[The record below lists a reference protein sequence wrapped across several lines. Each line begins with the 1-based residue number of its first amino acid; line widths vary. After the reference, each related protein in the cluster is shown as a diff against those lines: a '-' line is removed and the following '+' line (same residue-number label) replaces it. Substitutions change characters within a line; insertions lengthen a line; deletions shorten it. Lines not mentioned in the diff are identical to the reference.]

1 MSERF
6 SKLFTLPENLY
17 CPGAPVMIAAG
28 AIQKD
33 NETGRVLG
41 QLKLKNIQD
50 RSIKAVKVAVS
61 PFDTAGKPL
70 GGPIEHQYLDLSAP
84 RDGEFGQKSPIK
96 LADAS
101 TRSFTVSVTEAVFT
115 DGSVW
120 AGTEGAWEPLAPPAP
135 LEEVL
140 ENAELVKQYQLKY
153 GRDCRYQTR
162 RERDLWLCACGAVN
176 REGERLCHHCGKDPA
191 ILSGADLSELRE
203 ERDQR
208 LAEEARRVAEAKAAA
223 EVQAKKMKKIAL
235 IAAPILLV
243 VIIAGALFSDYTKK
257 SDAYS
262 AAAALL
268 EELEFD
274 DAMDAFAELGD
285 FKDSKEMAEQGV
297 AYEKAL
303 YLIQCAE
310 QEDKAGLSVSSKV
323 KGEVKTEE
331 EDEDGNK
338 AAPAAPASAGYEGS
352 SDDSRPSSAE
362 SSTAVKCYRKAKA
375 ILEKLNGYKDS
386 AQKIQ
391 EVDAAIDAAILEAD
405 YQDAIALLE
414 DQEDH
419 PAAREAFEALGD
431 YKDSK
436 TYFEGFVQ
444 LKVADINVSKNEVS
458 QQYFYN
464 EKGLPVQIRTSKNTI
479 TYAYD
484 NDGDVVKMDDVT
496 YTYSAD
502 KKTVTTKGLFPDVE
516 EVYDDSGRLIRSTD
530 LYSSGGGNIRT
541 YAYELNASGQ
551 VTRMTVSTVSRKTG
565 DPYSEAVT
573 LYEYNAKGQC
583 TKNSRTMT
591 YEEDRGNGPSSTSTT
606 VYSYDADGRET
617 GYVRESILYV
627 YYPNIQKVNE
637 NKSHSEYSY
646 VYNWV
651 YAPQAEQ

>member
-6 SKLFTLPENLY
+6 SKLFALPESLY
-17 CPGAPVMIAAG
+17 CAGAPVMIAAG

-33 NETGRVLG
+33 NETGRVFG
-41 QLKLKNIQD
+41 QLKLRNIQD
-50 RSIKAVKVAVS
+50 KGIKAVKVSLS

-84 RDGEFGQKSPIK
+84 RDGEFGTKSAIK
-96 LADAS
+96 LADAG
-101 TRSFTVSVTEAVFT
+101 TRAFTVSVAEVVFA

-120 AGTEGAWEPLAPPAP
+120 AGADGAWESLTPPAP

-140 ENAELVKQYQLKY
+140 EDAELVKQYRLKY
-153 GRDCRYQTR
+153 GQDCKYQTK

-176 REGERLCHHCGKDPA
+176 REGERLCHCCGKDPA
-191 ILSGADLSELRE
+191 ILSGADLPALKE

-208 LAEEARRVAEAKAAA
+208 LAEESKRAAEAKAAA

-310 QEDKAGLSVSSKV
+310 EEDKAGLKVSSKI

-331 EDEDGNK
+331 DEDGNK
-338 AAPAAPASAGYEGS
+338 PNSAAPAQEGTTAGSE
-352 SDDSRPSSAE
+352 SRPSSAE

-414 DQEDH
+414 DQDDH

-436 TYFEGFVQ
+436 TYFEGFRWLRVALIKEKDKTPIFYDEKGEQ
-444 LKVADINVSKNEVS
+444 LPQENEVRTVSEFSEDKRTATVKDAETGKAIASEEYDQYGNITKRKMSGSLEMSTFDYELDENGRPIQRTETCAKYYSSGNSSISHITNNAYEYNGKGQVSKRTETKTYSFDLKKGKSPTSVTIYTYTYDDRGDVS
-458 QQYFYN
+458 SYAVDSTHYSYIYDT
-464 EKGLPVQIRTSKNTI
+464 VRTSHSAYEH

-484 NDGDVVKMDDVT
+484 
-496 YTYSAD
+496 
-502 KKTVTTKGLFPDVE
+502 
-516 EVYDDSGRLIRSTD
+516 
-530 LYSSGGGNIRT
+530 
-541 YAYELNASGQ
+541 
-551 VTRMTVSTVSRKTG
+551 
-565 DPYSEAVT
+565 
-573 LYEYNAKGQC
+573 
-583 TKNSRTMT
+583 
-591 YEEDRGNGPSSTSTT
+591 
-606 VYSYDADGRET
+606 
-617 GYVRESILYV
+617 
-627 YYPNIQKVNE
+627 
-637 NKSHSEYSY
+637 
-646 VYNWV
+646 WV

>member
-208 LAEEARRVAEAKAAA
+208 LAEEARRAAEAKAAA

-338 AAPAAPASAGYEGS
+338 AAPAAPASAGYESS

-375 ILEKLNGYKDS
+375 ILKKLNGYKDS

-436 TYFEGFVQ
+436 TYFEGFRWLRVALIKEKDKTPIFYDEKGEQ
-444 LKVADINVSKNEVS
+444 LPQENEVRTVSEFSEDKRTATVKDAETGKAIASEEYDQYGNITKRKMSGSLEMSTFDYELDENGRPIQRTETCAKYYSSGNSSISHITNNAYEYNGKGQVSKRTETKTYNFDLKEGNSPTSVTIYTYTYDDRGDVS
-458 QQYFYN
+458 SYAVDSTHYSYIYDT
-464 EKGLPVQIRTSKNTI
+464 VRTSHSAYEH

-484 NDGDVVKMDDVT
+484 
-496 YTYSAD
+496 
-502 KKTVTTKGLFPDVE
+502 
-516 EVYDDSGRLIRSTD
+516 
-530 LYSSGGGNIRT
+530 
-541 YAYELNASGQ
+541 
-551 VTRMTVSTVSRKTG
+551 
-565 DPYSEAVT
+565 
-573 LYEYNAKGQC
+573 
-583 TKNSRTMT
+583 
-591 YEEDRGNGPSSTSTT
+591 
-606 VYSYDADGRET
+606 
-617 GYVRESILYV
+617 
-627 YYPNIQKVNE
+627 
-637 NKSHSEYSY
+637 
-646 VYNWV
+646 WV

>member
-6 SKLFTLPENLY
+6 SKLFTLPESLY
-17 CPGAPVMIAAG
+17 CAGAPVMIAAG

-33 NETGRVLG
+33 NETGRVFG
-41 QLKLKNIQD
+41 QLKLRNIQD
-50 RSIKAVKVAVS
+50 KGIKAVKVSLS

-84 RDGEFGQKSPIK
+84 RDGEFGTKSAIK
-96 LADAS
+96 LADAG
-101 TRSFTVSVTEAVFT
+101 TRAFTVSVAEVVFA

-120 AGTEGAWEPLAPPAP
+120 AGADGAWESLTPPAP

-140 ENAELVKQYQLKY
+140 EDAELVKQYRLKY
-153 GRDCRYQTR
+153 GQDCKYQTK

-176 REGERLCHHCGKDPA
+176 REGERLCHCCGKDPA
-191 ILSGADLSELRE
+191 ILSGADLPALKE

-208 LAEEARRVAEAKAAA
+208 LAEESKRAAEAKAAA
-223 EVQAKKMKKIAL
+223 EVQAKRMKKIAL

-243 VIIAGALFSDYTKK
+243 VIIAGVLFSDYTKK

-268 EELEFD
+268 EEREFD
-274 DAMDAFAELGD
+274 DAMDAFAELGG

-310 QEDKAGLSVSSKV
+310 EEDKAGLKVSSKI

-331 EDEDGNK
+331 DEDGNK
-338 AAPAAPASAGYEGS
+338 PNSAAPAQEGTTAGSE
-352 SDDSRPSSAE
+352 SRPSSAE

-375 ILEKLNGYKDS
+375 ILKKLNGYKDS

-414 DQEDH
+414 DQDDH

-436 TYFEGFVQ
+436 AYFEGFRW
-444 LKVADINVSKNEVS
+444 LRVALIEEEDEIPILYDEKGERRPEENEV
-458 QQYFYN
+458 
-464 EKGLPVQIRTSKNTI
+464 RT
-479 TYAYD
+479 
-484 NDGDVVKMDDVT
+484 VT
-496 YTYSAD
+496 EFSAD
-502 KKTVTTKGLFPDVE
+502 KRTETIKAADTG
-516 EVYDDSGRLIRSTD
+516 EVLCVQEYDQ
-530 LYSSGGGNIRT
+530 YGNITRRQIT
-541 YAYELNASGQ
+541 GSSEVSTFAYELDENGRPVQRTETCTHYYGSDNSSISYITNNA
-551 VTRMTVSTVSRKTG
+551 
-565 DPYSEAVT
+565 
-573 LYEYNAKGQC
+573 YEYNSKGQVSKLTE
-583 TKNSRTMT
+583 TKT
-591 YEEDRGNGPSSTSTT
+591 YNFDLSKGKSPTHVYVYTYQYDDRGNVSSFTVDATNYRHSSYSETRTT
-606 VYSYDADGRET
+606 HSVTDYT
-617 GYVRESILYV
+617 YV
-627 YYPNIQKVNE
+627 YD
-637 NKSHSEYSY
+637 
-646 VYNWV
+646 WV

>member
-6 SKLFTLPENLY
+6 SKLFTLPESLY
-17 CPGAPVMIAAG
+17 CAGAPVMIAAG

-33 NETGRVLG
+33 NETGRVFG
-41 QLKLKNIQD
+41 QLKLRNIQD
-50 RSIKAVKVAVS
+50 KGIKAVKVSLS

-84 RDGEFGQKSPIK
+84 RDGEFGTKSAIK
-96 LADAS
+96 LADAG
-101 TRSFTVSVTEAVFT
+101 TRAFTVSVAEVVFA

-120 AGTEGAWEPLAPPAP
+120 AGADGAWESLTPPAP

-140 ENAELVKQYQLKY
+140 EDAELVKQYRLKY
-153 GRDCRYQTR
+153 GQDCKYQTK

-176 REGERLCHHCGKDPA
+176 REGERLCHCCGKDPA
-191 ILSGADLSELRE
+191 ILSGADLPALKE

-208 LAEEARRVAEAKAAA
+208 LAEESKRAAEAKAAA
-223 EVQAKKMKKIAL
+223 EVQAKRMKKIAL

-243 VIIAGALFSDYTKK
+243 VIIAGVLFSDYTKK
-257 SDAYS
+257 NDAYS

-268 EELEFD
+268 EEREFD
-274 DAMDAFAELGD
+274 DAMDAFAELGG

-310 QEDKAGLSVSSKV
+310 EEDKAGLKVSSKI

-331 EDEDGNK
+331 DEDGNK
-338 AAPAAPASAGYEGS
+338 PNSAAPAQEGTTAGSE
-352 SDDSRPSSAE
+352 SRPSSAE

-414 DQEDH
+414 DQDDH

-436 TYFEGFVQ
+436 AYFEGFRW
-444 LKVADINVSKNEVS
+444 LRVALIEEDDEIPILYDEKGERRPEENEV
-458 QQYFYN
+458 
-464 EKGLPVQIRTSKNTI
+464 RT
-479 TYAYD
+479 
-484 NDGDVVKMDDVT
+484 VT
-496 YTYSAD
+496 EFSAD
-502 KKTVTTKGLFPDVE
+502 KRTETIKAADTG
-516 EVYDDSGRLIRSTD
+516 EVLCVQEYDQN
-530 LYSSGGGNIRT
+530 GNITRRQIT
-541 YAYELNASGQ
+541 GSSEVSTFAYELDENGRPVQRTETCTHYYGSDNSSISYITNNA
-551 VTRMTVSTVSRKTG
+551 
-565 DPYSEAVT
+565 
-573 LYEYNAKGQC
+573 YEYNSKGQISKLTE
-583 TKNSRTMT
+583 TKT
-591 YEEDRGNGPSSTSTT
+591 YNFDLSKGKSPTHVYVYTYQYDDRGNVSSFTVDATNYRHSSYSETRTT
-606 VYSYDADGRET
+606 HSVTDYT
-617 GYVRESILYV
+617 YV
-627 YYPNIQKVNE
+627 YD
-637 NKSHSEYSY
+637 
-646 VYNWV
+646 WV

>member
-6 SKLFTLPENLY
+6 SKLFTLPESLY
-17 CPGAPVMIAAG
+17 CAGAPVMIAAG

-33 NETGRVLG
+33 NETGRVFG
-41 QLKLKNIQD
+41 QLKLRNIQD
-50 RSIKAVKVAVS
+50 KGIKAVKVSLS

-84 RDGEFGQKSPIK
+84 RDGEFGTKSAIK
-96 LADAS
+96 LADAG
-101 TRSFTVSVTEAVFT
+101 TRAFTVSVAEVVFA

-120 AGTEGAWEPLAPPAP
+120 AGADGAWESLTPPAP

-140 ENAELVKQYQLKY
+140 EDAELVKQYRLKY
-153 GRDCRYQTR
+153 GQDCKYQTK

-176 REGERLCHHCGKDPA
+176 REGERLCHCCGKDPA
-191 ILSGADLSELRE
+191 ILSGADLPALKE

-208 LAEEARRVAEAKAAA
+208 LAEESKRAAEAKAAA
-223 EVQAKKMKKIAL
+223 EVQAKRMKKIAL

-243 VIIAGALFSDYTKK
+243 VIIAGVLFSDYTKK
-257 SDAYS
+257 NDAYS

-268 EELEFD
+268 EEREFD
-274 DAMDAFAELGD
+274 DAMDAFAELGG

-310 QEDKAGLSVSSKV
+310 EEDKAGLKVSSKI

-331 EDEDGNK
+331 DEDGNK
-338 AAPAAPASAGYEGS
+338 PNSAAPAQEGTTAGSE
-352 SDDSRPSSAE
+352 SRPSSAE

-414 DQEDH
+414 DQDDH

-436 TYFEGFVQ
+436 AYFEGFRW
-444 LKVADINVSKNEVS
+444 LRVALIEEEDEIPILYDEKGERRPEENEV
-458 QQYFYN
+458 
-464 EKGLPVQIRTSKNTI
+464 RT
-479 TYAYD
+479 
-484 NDGDVVKMDDVT
+484 VT
-496 YTYSAD
+496 EFSAD
-502 KKTVTTKGLFPDVE
+502 KRTETIKAADTG
-516 EVYDDSGRLIRSTD
+516 EVLCVQEYDQ
-530 LYSSGGGNIRT
+530 YGNITRRQIT
-541 YAYELNASGQ
+541 GSSEVSTFAYELDENGRPVQRTETCTHYYGSDNSSISYITNNA
-551 VTRMTVSTVSRKTG
+551 
-565 DPYSEAVT
+565 
-573 LYEYNAKGQC
+573 YEYNSKGQVSKLTE
-583 TKNSRTMT
+583 TKT
-591 YEEDRGNGPSSTSTT
+591 YNFDLSKGKSPTHVYVYTYQYDDRGNVSSFTVDATNYRHSSYSETRTT
-606 VYSYDADGRET
+606 HSVTDYT
-617 GYVRESILYV
+617 YV
-627 YYPNIQKVNE
+627 YD
-637 NKSHSEYSY
+637 
-646 VYNWV
+646 WV

>member
-6 SKLFTLPENLY
+6 SKLFALPESLY
-17 CPGAPVMIAAG
+17 CAGAPVMIAAG

-33 NETGRVLG
+33 NETGRVFG
-41 QLKLKNIQD
+41 QLKLRNIQD
-50 RSIKAVKVAVS
+50 KGIKAVKVSLS

-84 RDGEFGQKSPIK
+84 RDGEFGTKSAIK
-96 LADAS
+96 LADAG
-101 TRSFTVSVTEAVFT
+101 TRAFTVSVAEVVFA

-120 AGTEGAWEPLAPPAP
+120 AGADGAWESLTPPAP

-140 ENAELVKQYQLKY
+140 EDAELVKQYRLKY
-153 GRDCRYQTR
+153 GQDCKYQTK

-176 REGERLCHHCGKDPA
+176 REGERLCHCCGKDPA
-191 ILSGADLSELRE
+191 ILSGADLPALKE

-208 LAEEARRVAEAKAAA
+208 LAEESKRAAEAKAAA
-223 EVQAKKMKKIAL
+223 EVQAKRMKKIAL

-243 VIIAGALFSDYTKK
+243 VIIAGVLFSDYTKK
-257 SDAYS
+257 NDAYS

-268 EELEFD
+268 EEREFD
-274 DAMDAFAELGD
+274 DAMDAFAELGG

-310 QEDKAGLSVSSKV
+310 EEDKAGLKVSSKI

-331 EDEDGNK
+331 DEDGNK
-338 AAPAAPASAGYEGS
+338 PNSAAPAQEGTTAGSE
-352 SDDSRPSSAE
+352 SRPSSAE

-414 DQEDH
+414 DQDDH

-436 TYFEGFVQ
+436 AYFEGFRW
-444 LKVADINVSKNEVS
+444 LRVALIEEDDEIPILYDEKGERRPEENEV
-458 QQYFYN
+458 
-464 EKGLPVQIRTSKNTI
+464 RT
-479 TYAYD
+479 
-484 NDGDVVKMDDVT
+484 VT
-496 YTYSAD
+496 EFSAD
-502 KKTVTTKGLFPDVE
+502 KRTETIKAADTG
-516 EVYDDSGRLIRSTD
+516 EVLCVQEYDQN
-530 LYSSGGGNIRT
+530 GNITRRQIT
-541 YAYELNASGQ
+541 GSSEVSTFAYELDENGRPVQRTETCTHYYGSDNSSISYITNNA
-551 VTRMTVSTVSRKTG
+551 
-565 DPYSEAVT
+565 
-573 LYEYNAKGQC
+573 YEYNSKGQISKLTE
-583 TKNSRTMT
+583 TKT
-591 YEEDRGNGPSSTSTT
+591 YNFDLSKGKSPTHVYVYTYQYDDRGNVSSFTVDATNYRHSSYSETRTT
-606 VYSYDADGRET
+606 HSVTDYT
-617 GYVRESILYV
+617 YV
-627 YYPNIQKVNE
+627 YD
-637 NKSHSEYSY
+637 
-646 VYNWV
+646 WV
-651 YAPQAEQ
+651 YAPQAER

>member
-6 SKLFTLPENLY
+6 SKLFTLPESLY
-17 CPGAPVMIAAG
+17 CAGAPVMIAAG

-33 NETGRVLG
+33 NETGRVFG
-41 QLKLKNIQD
+41 QLKLRNIQD
-50 RSIKAVKVAVS
+50 KGIKAVKVSLS

-84 RDGEFGQKSPIK
+84 RDGEFGTKSAIK
-96 LADAS
+96 LADAG
-101 TRSFTVSVTEAVFT
+101 TRAFTVSVAEVVFA

-120 AGTEGAWEPLAPPAP
+120 AGADGAWESLTPPAP

-140 ENAELVKQYQLKY
+140 EDAELVKQYRLKY
-153 GRDCRYQTR
+153 GQDCKYQTK

-176 REGERLCHHCGKDPA
+176 REGERLCHCCGKDPA
-191 ILSGADLSELRE
+191 ILSGADLPALKE

-208 LAEEARRVAEAKAAA
+208 LAEESKRAAEAKAAA
-223 EVQAKKMKKIAL
+223 EVQAKRMKKIAL

-243 VIIAGALFSDYTKK
+243 VIIAGVLFSDYTKK
-257 SDAYS
+257 NDAYS

-268 EELEFD
+268 EEREFD
-274 DAMDAFAELGD
+274 DAMDAFAELGG

-310 QEDKAGLSVSSKV
+310 EEDKAGLKVSSKI

-331 EDEDGNK
+331 DEDGNK
-338 AAPAAPASAGYEGS
+338 PNSAAPAQEGTTAGSE
-352 SDDSRPSSAE
+352 SRPSSAE

-414 DQEDH
+414 DQDDH

-436 TYFEGFVQ
+436 AYFEGFRW
-444 LKVADINVSKNEVS
+444 LRVALIEEEDEIPILYDEKGERRPEENEV
-458 QQYFYN
+458 
-464 EKGLPVQIRTSKNTI
+464 RT
-479 TYAYD
+479 
-484 NDGDVVKMDDVT
+484 VT
-496 YTYSAD
+496 EFSAD
-502 KKTVTTKGLFPDVE
+502 KRTETIKAADTG
-516 EVYDDSGRLIRSTD
+516 EVLCVQEYDQ
-530 LYSSGGGNIRT
+530 YGNITRRQIT
-541 YAYELNASGQ
+541 GSSEVSTFAYELDENGRLVQCTETCTHYYGSDNSSISYITNNA
-551 VTRMTVSTVSRKTG
+551 
-565 DPYSEAVT
+565 
-573 LYEYNAKGQC
+573 YEYNSKGQISKLTE
-583 TKNSRTMT
+583 TKT
-591 YEEDRGNGPSSTSTT
+591 YNFDLSKGKSPTHVYVYTYQYDDRGNVSSFTVDATNYRHSSYSETRTT
-606 VYSYDADGRET
+606 HSVTDYT
-617 GYVRESILYV
+617 YV
-627 YYPNIQKVNE
+627 YD
-637 NKSHSEYSY
+637 
-646 VYNWV
+646 WV

>member
-208 LAEEARRVAEAKAAA
+208 LAEEARRAAEAKAAA

-375 ILEKLNGYKDS
+375 ILKKLNGYKDS

-436 TYFEGFVQ
+436 TYFEGFRW
-444 LKVADINVSKNEVS
+444 LRVALEVEGEEIPIHYDENGKRLSGEDEVPTVTEFSADRRTATVKNAKTGEVVASEEYDEYGNITKRQESGSREVFTFAYELDGNGRPIQRTETCAKYYSSGNSSISHITNNAYEYNGKGQVSKRTETKTYNFDLKEGNSPTSVTIYTYTYDDRGDVS
-458 QQYFYN
+458 SYAVDSTHYSYIYDT
-464 EKGLPVQIRTSKNTI
+464 VRTSHSAYEH

-484 NDGDVVKMDDVT
+484 
-496 YTYSAD
+496 
-502 KKTVTTKGLFPDVE
+502 
-516 EVYDDSGRLIRSTD
+516 
-530 LYSSGGGNIRT
+530 
-541 YAYELNASGQ
+541 
-551 VTRMTVSTVSRKTG
+551 
-565 DPYSEAVT
+565 
-573 LYEYNAKGQC
+573 
-583 TKNSRTMT
+583 
-591 YEEDRGNGPSSTSTT
+591 
-606 VYSYDADGRET
+606 
-617 GYVRESILYV
+617 
-627 YYPNIQKVNE
+627 
-637 NKSHSEYSY
+637 
-646 VYNWV
+646 WV

>member
-6 SKLFTLPENLY
+6 SKLFALPESLY
-17 CPGAPVMIAAG
+17 CAGAPVMIAAG

-33 NETGRVLG
+33 NETGRVFG
-41 QLKLKNIQD
+41 QLKLRNIQD
-50 RSIKAVKVAVS
+50 KGIKAVKVSLS

-84 RDGEFGQKSPIK
+84 RDGEFGTKSAIK
-96 LADAS
+96 LADAG
-101 TRSFTVSVTEAVFT
+101 TRAFTVSVAEVVFA

-120 AGTEGAWEPLAPPAP
+120 AGADGAWESLTPPAP

-140 ENAELVKQYQLKY
+140 EDAELVKQYRLKY
-153 GRDCRYQTR
+153 GQDCKYQTK

-176 REGERLCHHCGKDPA
+176 REGERLCHCCGKDPA
-191 ILSGADLSELRE
+191 ILSGADLPALKE

-208 LAEEARRVAEAKAAA
+208 LAEESKRAAEAKAAA
-223 EVQAKKMKKIAL
+223 EVQAKRMKKIAL

-243 VIIAGALFSDYTKK
+243 VIIAGVLFSDYTKK
-257 SDAYS
+257 NDAYS

-268 EELEFD
+268 EEREFD
-274 DAMDAFAELGD
+274 DAMDAFAELGG

-310 QEDKAGLSVSSKV
+310 EEDKAGLKVSSKI

-331 EDEDGNK
+331 DEDGNK
-338 AAPAAPASAGYEGS
+338 PNSAAPAQEGTTAGSE
-352 SDDSRPSSAE
+352 SRPSSAE

-414 DQEDH
+414 DQDDH

-436 TYFEGFVQ
+436 AYFEGFRW
-444 LKVADINVSKNEVS
+444 LRVALIEEDDEIPILYDEKGERRPEENEV
-458 QQYFYN
+458 
-464 EKGLPVQIRTSKNTI
+464 RT
-479 TYAYD
+479 
-484 NDGDVVKMDDVT
+484 VT
-496 YTYSAD
+496 EFSAD
-502 KKTVTTKGLFPDVE
+502 KRTETIKAADTG
-516 EVYDDSGRLIRSTD
+516 EVLCVQEYDQN
-530 LYSSGGGNIRT
+530 GNITRRQIT
-541 YAYELNASGQ
+541 GSSEVSTFAYELDENGRPVQRTETCTHYYGSDNSSISYITNNA
-551 VTRMTVSTVSRKTG
+551 
-565 DPYSEAVT
+565 
-573 LYEYNAKGQC
+573 YEYNSKGQISKLTE
-583 TKNSRTMT
+583 TKT
-591 YEEDRGNGPSSTSTT
+591 YNFDLSKGKSPTHVYVYTYQYDDRGNVSSFTVDATNYRHSSYSETRTT
-606 VYSYDADGRET
+606 HSVTDYT
-617 GYVRESILYV
+617 YV
-627 YYPNIQKVNE
+627 YD
-637 NKSHSEYSY
+637 
-646 VYNWV
+646 WV

>member
-6 SKLFTLPENLY
+6 SKLFTLPESLY
-17 CPGAPVMIAAG
+17 CAGAPVMIAAG

-33 NETGRVLG
+33 NETGRVFG
-41 QLKLKNIQD
+41 QLKLRNIQD
-50 RSIKAVKVAVS
+50 KGIKAVKVSLS

-84 RDGEFGQKSPIK
+84 RDGEFGTKSAIK
-96 LADAS
+96 LADAG
-101 TRSFTVSVTEAVFT
+101 TRAFTVSVAEVVFA

-120 AGTEGAWEPLAPPAP
+120 AGADGAWESLTPPAP

-140 ENAELVKQYQLKY
+140 EDAELVKQYRLKY
-153 GRDCRYQTR
+153 GQDCKYQTK

-176 REGERLCHHCGKDPA
+176 REGERLCHCCGKDPA
-191 ILSGADLSELRE
+191 ILSGADLPALKE

-208 LAEEARRVAEAKAAA
+208 LAEESKRAAEAKAAA
-223 EVQAKKMKKIAL
+223 EVQAKRMKKIAL

-243 VIIAGALFSDYTKK
+243 VIIAGVLFSDYTKK
-257 SDAYS
+257 NDAYS

-268 EELEFD
+268 EEREFD
-274 DAMDAFAELGD
+274 DAMDAFAELGG

-310 QEDKAGLSVSSKV
+310 EEDKAGLKVSSKI

-331 EDEDGNK
+331 DEDGNK
-338 AAPAAPASAGYEGS
+338 PNSAAPAQEGTTAGSE
-352 SDDSRPSSAE
+352 SRPSSAE

-414 DQEDH
+414 DQDDH

-436 TYFEGFVQ
+436 AYFEGFRW
-444 LKVADINVSKNEVS
+444 LRVALIEEDDEIPILYDEKGERRPEENEV
-458 QQYFYN
+458 
-464 EKGLPVQIRTSKNTI
+464 RT
-479 TYAYD
+479 
-484 NDGDVVKMDDVT
+484 VT
-496 YTYSAD
+496 EFSAD
-502 KKTVTTKGLFPDVE
+502 KRTETIKAADTG
-516 EVYDDSGRLIRSTD
+516 EVLCVQEYDQN
-530 LYSSGGGNIRT
+530 GNITRRQIT
-541 YAYELNASGQ
+541 GSSEVSTFAYELDENGRLVQRTETCTHYYGSDNSSISYITNNA
-551 VTRMTVSTVSRKTG
+551 
-565 DPYSEAVT
+565 
-573 LYEYNAKGQC
+573 YEYNSKGQISKLTE
-583 TKNSRTMT
+583 TKT
-591 YEEDRGNGPSSTSTT
+591 YNFDLSKGKSPTHVYVYTYQYDDRGNVSSFTVDATNYRHSSYSETRTT
-606 VYSYDADGRET
+606 HSVTDYT
-617 GYVRESILYV
+617 YV
-627 YYPNIQKVNE
+627 YD
-637 NKSHSEYSY
+637 
-646 VYNWV
+646 WV

>member
-120 AGTEGAWEPLAPPAP
+120 VGTEGAWEPLAPPAP

-208 LAEEARRVAEAKAAA
+208 LAEEARRAAEAKAAA

-243 VIIAGALFSDYTKK
+243 VIIAGALFSEYTNK

-375 ILEKLNGYKDS
+375 ILKKLNGYKDS

-436 TYFEGFVQ
+436 TYFEGFRW
-444 LKVADINVSKNEVS
+444 LRVALIK
-458 QQYFYN
+458 
-464 EKGLPVQIRTSKNTI
+464 EK
-479 TYAYD
+479 
-484 NDGDVVKMDDVT
+484 
-496 YTYSAD
+496 D
-502 KKTVTTKGLFPDVE
+502 KTPLF
-516 EVYDDSGRLIRSTD
+516 
-530 LYSSGGGNIRT
+530 
-541 YAYELNASGQ
+541 
-551 VTRMTVSTVSRKTG
+551 
-565 DPYSEAVT
+565 
-573 LYEYNAKGQC
+573 
-583 TKNSRTMT
+583 
-591 YEEDRGNGPSSTSTT
+591 
-606 VYSYDADGRET
+606 
-617 GYVRESILYV
+617 
-627 YYPNIQKVNE
+627 
-637 NKSHSEYSY
+637 
-646 VYNWV
+646 
-651 YAPQAEQ
+651 YAPGKRSAHGIGIQ

>member
-6 SKLFTLPENLY
+6 SKLFTLPESLY
-17 CPGAPVMIAAG
+17 CAGAPVMIAAG

-33 NETGRVLG
+33 NETGRVFG
-41 QLKLKNIQD
+41 QLKLRNIQD
-50 RSIKAVKVAVS
+50 KGIKAVKVSLS

-84 RDGEFGQKSPIK
+84 RDGEFGTKSAIK
-96 LADAS
+96 LADAG
-101 TRSFTVSVTEAVFT
+101 TRAFTVSVAEVVFA

-120 AGTEGAWEPLAPPAP
+120 AGADGAWESLTPPAP

-140 ENAELVKQYQLKY
+140 EDAELVKQYRLKY
-153 GRDCRYQTR
+153 GQDCKYQTK

-176 REGERLCHHCGKDPA
+176 REGERLCHCCGKDPA
-191 ILSGADLSELRE
+191 ILSGADLPALKE

-208 LAEEARRVAEAKAAA
+208 LAEESKRAAEAKAAA
-223 EVQAKKMKKIAL
+223 EVQAKRMKKIAL

-243 VIIAGALFSDYTKK
+243 VIIAGVLFSDYTKK
-257 SDAYS
+257 NDAYS

-268 EELEFD
+268 EEREFD
-274 DAMDAFAELGD
+274 DAMDAFAELGG

-310 QEDKAGLSVSSKV
+310 EEDKAGLKVSSKI

-331 EDEDGNK
+331 DEDGNK
-338 AAPAAPASAGYEGS
+338 PNSAAPAQEGTTAGSE
-352 SDDSRPSSAE
+352 SRPSSAE

-414 DQEDH
+414 DQDDH

-436 TYFEGFVQ
+436 AYFEGFRW
-444 LKVADINVSKNEVS
+444 LRVALIEEEDEIPILYDEKGERRPEENEV
-458 QQYFYN
+458 
-464 EKGLPVQIRTSKNTI
+464 RT
-479 TYAYD
+479 
-484 NDGDVVKMDDVT
+484 VT
-496 YTYSAD
+496 EFSAD
-502 KKTVTTKGLFPDVE
+502 KRTETIKAADTG
-516 EVYDDSGRLIRSTD
+516 EVLCVQEYDQ
-530 LYSSGGGNIRT
+530 YGNITRRQIT
-541 YAYELNASGQ
+541 GSSEVSTFAYELDENGRPVQRTETCTHYYGSDNSSISYITNNA
-551 VTRMTVSTVSRKTG
+551 
-565 DPYSEAVT
+565 
-573 LYEYNAKGQC
+573 YEYNSKGQISKLTE
-583 TKNSRTMT
+583 TKT
-591 YEEDRGNGPSSTSTT
+591 YNFDLSKGKSPTHVYVYTYQYDDRGNVSSFTVDATNYRHSSYSETRTT
-606 VYSYDADGRET
+606 HSVTDYT
-617 GYVRESILYV
+617 YV
-627 YYPNIQKVNE
+627 YD
-637 NKSHSEYSY
+637 
-646 VYNWV
+646 WV

>member
-6 SKLFTLPENLY
+6 SKLFALPESLY
-17 CPGAPVMIAAG
+17 CAGAPVMIAAG

-33 NETGRVLG
+33 NETGRVFG
-41 QLKLKNIQD
+41 QLKLRNIQD
-50 RSIKAVKVAVS
+50 KGIKAVKVSLS

-84 RDGEFGQKSPIK
+84 RDGEFGTKSAIK
-96 LADAS
+96 LADAG
-101 TRSFTVSVTEAVFT
+101 TRAFTVSVAEVVFA

-120 AGTEGAWEPLAPPAP
+120 AGADGAWESLTPPAP

-140 ENAELVKQYQLKY
+140 EDAELVKQYRLKY
-153 GRDCRYQTR
+153 GQDCKYQTK

-176 REGERLCHHCGKDPA
+176 REGERLCHCCGKDPA
-191 ILSGADLSELRE
+191 ILSGADLPALKE

-208 LAEEARRVAEAKAAA
+208 LAEESKRAAEAKAAA
-223 EVQAKKMKKIAL
+223 EVQAKRMKKIAL

-243 VIIAGALFSDYTKK
+243 VIIAGVLFSDYTKK
-257 SDAYS
+257 NDAYS

-268 EELEFD
+268 EEREFD
-274 DAMDAFAELGD
+274 DAMDAFAELGG

-310 QEDKAGLSVSSKV
+310 EEDKAGLKVSSKI

-331 EDEDGNK
+331 DEDGNK
-338 AAPAAPASAGYEGS
+338 PNSAAPAQAGTTAGS
-352 SDDSRPSSAE
+352 ESRPSSAE

-391 EVDAAIDAAILEAD
+391 EVDAAINAAILEAD

-414 DQEDH
+414 DQDDH

-436 TYFEGFVQ
+436 AYFEGFRW
-444 LKVADINVSKNEVS
+444 LRVALIEEEDEIPILYDEKGERLPEENEV
-458 QQYFYN
+458 
-464 EKGLPVQIRTSKNTI
+464 RT
-479 TYAYD
+479 
-484 NDGDVVKMDDVT
+484 VT
-496 YTYSAD
+496 EFSAD
-502 KKTVTTKGLFPDVE
+502 KRTATVKNAETGEVVASEEYDEYGNITKRQE
-516 EVYDDSGRLIRSTD
+516 SGSRAVSTFD
-530 LYSSGGGNIRT
+530 YELDGNGRPIQQTETCTNYYSSGSSSISYITN
-541 YAYELNASGQ
+541 NA
-551 VTRMTVSTVSRKTG
+551 
-565 DPYSEAVT
+565 
-573 LYEYNAKGQC
+573 YEYNSKGQISKL
-583 TKNSRTMT
+583 TETRTYNFDLSKGKSPTHVYVYT
-591 YEEDRGNGPSSTSTT
+591 YQYDDRGNVSSFTVDATNYRHSSYSETRTT
-606 VYSYDADGRET
+606 HSVTDYT
-617 GYVRESILYV
+617 YV
-627 YYPNIQKVNE
+627 YD
-637 NKSHSEYSY
+637 
-646 VYNWV
+646 WV

>member
-6 SKLFTLPENLY
+6 SKLFALPESLY
-17 CPGAPVMIAAG
+17 CAGAPVMIAAG

-33 NETGRVLG
+33 NETGRVFG
-41 QLKLKNIQD
+41 QLKLRNIQD
-50 RSIKAVKVAVS
+50 KEIKAVKVSLS

-84 RDGEFGQKSPIK
+84 RDGEFGTKSAIK
-96 LADAS
+96 LADAG
-101 TRSFTVSVTEAVFT
+101 TRAFTVSVAEVVFA

-120 AGTEGAWEPLAPPAP
+120 AGADGAWESLTPPAP

-140 ENAELVKQYQLKY
+140 EDAELVKQYRLKY
-153 GRDCRYQTR
+153 GQDCKYQTK

-176 REGERLCHHCGKDPA
+176 REGERLCHCCGKDPA
-191 ILSGADLSELRE
+191 ILSGADLPELRE

-208 LAEEARRVAEAKAAA
+208 LAEESKRAAEAKAAA
-223 EVQAKKMKKIAL
+223 EVQAKRMKKIAL

-243 VIIAGALFSDYTKK
+243 VIIAGVLFSDYTKK
-257 SDAYS
+257 NDAYS

-268 EELEFD
+268 EEREFD
-274 DAMDAFAELGD
+274 DAMDAFAELGG

-310 QEDKAGLSVSSKV
+310 EEDKAGLKVSSKI

-331 EDEDGNK
+331 DEDGNK
-338 AAPAAPASAGYEGS
+338 PNSAAPAQEGTTAGSE
-352 SDDSRPSSAE
+352 SRPSSAE

-414 DQEDH
+414 DQDDH

-436 TYFEGFVQ
+436 AYFEGFRW
-444 LKVADINVSKNEVS
+444 LRVALIEEEDEIPILYDEKGERRPEENEV
-458 QQYFYN
+458 
-464 EKGLPVQIRTSKNTI
+464 RT
-479 TYAYD
+479 
-484 NDGDVVKMDDVT
+484 VT
-496 YTYSAD
+496 EFSAD
-502 KKTVTTKGLFPDVE
+502 KRTETIKAADTG
-516 EVYDDSGRLIRSTD
+516 EVLCVQEYDQ
-530 LYSSGGGNIRT
+530 YGNITRRQIT
-541 YAYELNASGQ
+541 GSSEVSTFAYELDENGRPVQCTETCTHYYGSDNSSISYITNNA
-551 VTRMTVSTVSRKTG
+551 
-565 DPYSEAVT
+565 
-573 LYEYNAKGQC
+573 YEYNSKGQISKLTE
-583 TKNSRTMT
+583 TKT
-591 YEEDRGNGPSSTSTT
+591 YNFDLSKGKSPTHVYVYTYQYDDRGNVSSFTVDATNYRHSSYSETRTT
-606 VYSYDADGRET
+606 HSVTDYT
-617 GYVRESILYV
+617 YV
-627 YYPNIQKVNE
+627 YD
-637 NKSHSEYSY
+637 
-646 VYNWV
+646 WV

>member
-6 SKLFTLPENLY
+6 SKLFALPESLY
-17 CPGAPVMIAAG
+17 CAGAPVMIAAG

-33 NETGRVLG
+33 NETGRVFG
-41 QLKLKNIQD
+41 QLKLRNIQD
-50 RSIKAVKVAVS
+50 KGIKAVKVSLS

-70 GGPIEHQYLDLSAP
+70 GGPIEHQYLDLSAS
-84 RDGEFGQKSPIK
+84 RDGEFGTKSAIK
-96 LADAS
+96 LADAG
-101 TRSFTVSVTEAVFT
+101 TRAFTVSVAEVVFA

-120 AGTEGAWEPLAPPAP
+120 AGADGAWESLTPPAP

-140 ENAELVKQYQLKY
+140 EDAELVKQYRLKY
-153 GRDCRYQTR
+153 GQDCKYQTK

-176 REGERLCHHCGKDPA
+176 REGERLCHCCGKDPA
-191 ILSGADLSELRE
+191 ILSGADLPALKE

-208 LAEEARRVAEAKAAA
+208 LAEESKRAAEAKAAA
-223 EVQAKKMKKIAL
+223 EVQAKRMKKIAL

-243 VIIAGALFSDYTKK
+243 VIIAGVLFSDYTKK
-257 SDAYS
+257 NDAYS

-268 EELEFD
+268 EEREFD
-274 DAMDAFAELGD
+274 DAMDAFAELGG

-310 QEDKAGLSVSSKV
+310 EEDKAGLKVSSKI

-331 EDEDGNK
+331 DEDGNK
-338 AAPAAPASAGYEGS
+338 PNSAAPAQEGTTAGSE
-352 SDDSRPSSAE
+352 SRPSSAE

-414 DQEDH
+414 DQDDH

-436 TYFEGFVQ
+436 AYFEGFRW
-444 LKVADINVSKNEVS
+444 LRVALIEEDDEIPILYDEKGERRPEENEV
-458 QQYFYN
+458 
-464 EKGLPVQIRTSKNTI
+464 RT
-479 TYAYD
+479 
-484 NDGDVVKMDDVT
+484 VT
-496 YTYSAD
+496 EFSAD
-502 KKTVTTKGLFPDVE
+502 KRTETIKAADTG
-516 EVYDDSGRLIRSTD
+516 EVLCVQEYDQN
-530 LYSSGGGNIRT
+530 GNITRRQIT
-541 YAYELNASGQ
+541 GSSEVSTFAYELDENGRPVQRTETCTHYYGSDNSSISYITNNA
-551 VTRMTVSTVSRKTG
+551 
-565 DPYSEAVT
+565 
-573 LYEYNAKGQC
+573 YEYNSKGQISKLTE
-583 TKNSRTMT
+583 TKT
-591 YEEDRGNGPSSTSTT
+591 YNFDLSKGKSPTHVYVYTYQYDDRGNVSSFTVDATNYRHSSYSETRTT
-606 VYSYDADGRET
+606 HSVTDYT
-617 GYVRESILYV
+617 YV
-627 YYPNIQKVNE
+627 YD
-637 NKSHSEYSY
+637 
-646 VYNWV
+646 WV

>member
-208 LAEEARRVAEAKAAA
+208 LAEEARRAAEAKAAA

-310 QEDKAGLSVSSKV
+310 QADKAGLSVSSKV

-375 ILEKLNGYKDS
+375 ILKKLNGYKDS

-436 TYFEGFVQ
+436 TYFEGFRW
-444 LKVADINVSKNEVS
+444 LRVALEV
-458 QQYFYN
+458 
-464 EKGLPVQIRTSKNTI
+464 EGEEIPIH
-479 TYAYD
+479 YD
-484 NDGDVVKMDDVT
+484 ENGKRLSGEDEVPTVT
-496 YTYSAD
+496 EFSAD
-502 KKTVTTKGLFPDVE
+502 RRTATVKNAKTGEVVASEEYDEYGNITKRQESGSR
-516 EVYDDSGRLIRSTD
+516 EVFTFAYELDGNGRPIQQTETCTNY
-530 LYSSGGGNIRT
+530 YSSGSSSISYITN
-541 YAYELNASGQ
+541 NA
-551 VTRMTVSTVSRKTG
+551 
-565 DPYSEAVT
+565 
-573 LYEYNAKGQC
+573 YEYNSKGQISKLTE
-583 TKNSRTMT
+583 TKT
-591 YEEDRGNGPSSTSTT
+591 YNFDLNKGKSPTHIYVYTYQYDDRGDVSSFTVDATSYRHSSYSETRTT
-606 VYSYDADGRET
+606 HSVENYA
-617 GYVRESILYV
+617 YV
-627 YYPNIQKVNE
+627 YG
-637 NKSHSEYSY
+637 
-646 VYNWV
+646 WV
-651 YAPQAEQ
+651 YAPQAER

>member
-33 NETGRVLG
+33 NESGWVFGQIMLWNIMDTGIMG
-41 QLKLKNIQD
+41 
-50 RSIKAVKVAVS
+50 VKVSLS

-84 RDGEFGQKSPIK
+84 RDGEFGTKSAIK
-96 LADAS
+96 LADAG
-101 TRSFTVSVTEAVFT
+101 TRAFTVSVAEVVFA

-120 AGTEGAWEPLAPPAP
+120 AGADGAWESLTPPAP

-140 ENAELVKQYQLKY
+140 EDAELVKQYRLKY
-153 GRDCRYQTR
+153 GQDCKYQTK

-176 REGERLCHHCGKDPA
+176 REGERLCHCCGKDPA
-191 ILSGADLSELRE
+191 ILSGADLPALKE

-208 LAEEARRVAEAKAAA
+208 LAEESKRAAEAKAAA
-223 EVQAKKMKKIAL
+223 EVQAKRMKKIAL

-243 VIIAGALFSDYTKK
+243 VIIAGVLFSDYTKK
-257 SDAYS
+257 NDAYS

-268 EELEFD
+268 EEREFD
-274 DAMDAFAELGD
+274 DAMDAFAELGG

-310 QEDKAGLSVSSKV
+310 EEDKAGLKVSSKI

-331 EDEDGNK
+331 DEDGNK
-338 AAPAAPASAGYEGS
+338 PNSAAPAQEGTTAGSE
-352 SDDSRPSSAE
+352 SRPSSAE

-414 DQEDH
+414 DQDDH

-436 TYFEGFVQ
+436 AYFEGFRW
-444 LKVADINVSKNEVS
+444 LRVALIEEEDEIPILYDEKGERRPEENEV
-458 QQYFYN
+458 
-464 EKGLPVQIRTSKNTI
+464 RT
-479 TYAYD
+479 
-484 NDGDVVKMDDVT
+484 VT
-496 YTYSAD
+496 EFSAD
-502 KKTVTTKGLFPDVE
+502 KRTETIKAADTG
-516 EVYDDSGRLIRSTD
+516 EVLCVQEYDQ
-530 LYSSGGGNIRT
+530 YGNITRRQIT
-541 YAYELNASGQ
+541 GSSEVSTFAYELDENGRPVQRTETCTHYYGSDNSSISYITNNA
-551 VTRMTVSTVSRKTG
+551 
-565 DPYSEAVT
+565 
-573 LYEYNAKGQC
+573 YEYNSKGQVSKLTE
-583 TKNSRTMT
+583 TKT
-591 YEEDRGNGPSSTSTT
+591 YNFDLSKGKSPTHVYVYTYQYDDRGNVSSFTVDATNYRHSSYSETRTT
-606 VYSYDADGRET
+606 HSVTDYT
-617 GYVRESILYV
+617 YV
-627 YYPNIQKVNE
+627 YD
-637 NKSHSEYSY
+637 
-646 VYNWV
+646 WV